1 MMSRNEAVGWHSCRR
16 VGILSSSSEGEER
29 SRAVPLILVVDD
41 APDARRLLARVLRGA
56 GHEALTAEDGPE
68 ALAILKARKPDLV
81 ILDIGMPEMD
91 GLQVL
96 EAMPRKSGDS
106 PEPPVIM
113 LTAFSDAFRRERSRE
128 LGASDYFVKG
138 NFEASHLLE
147 RIEQLVA

>member
-1 MMSRNEAVGWHSCRR
+1 M
-16 VGILSSSSEGEER
+16 
-29 SRAVPLILVVDD
+29 PLILVVDD
-41 APDARRLLARVLRGA
+41 APDACRLLARVLRIA
-56 GHEALTAEDGPE
+56 GHEALTAEDGRE
-68 ALAILKARKPDLV
+68 ALAIVKTRKPDLV

-96 EAMPRKSGDS
+96 EAMPRKAGDG

-113 LTAFSDAFRRERSRE
+113 LTAFSDAPRRERARE

-138 NFEASHLLE
+138 NFDASRLLE